1 MSENRDVIDAEFTVA
16 ERRIPVRWGA
26 ILRWALFGGIACAIA
41 YSSEE
46 PFVRAAGV
54 AAALFWLAIW
64 PLFGLLR
71 KPRLH
76 PEEVEQLAQRLRANA
91 RPGRERR

>member
-26 ILRWALFGGIACAIA
+26 ILRWGLFGGIAMLAA
-41 YSSEE
+41 SSDEE
-46 PFVRAAGV
+46 PGLRAAMV
-54 AAALFWLAIW
+54 FSCLFWLAIW

-91 RPGRERR
+91 RPGRARR